1 MNCTF
6 GVGSFKRGIHIKYS
20 YYIHN
25 KVLIILEEDKLD
37 FPVWYSLEETHEPFC
52 FSYEGAKFY
61 DPSYCP
67 FGSFMSYEKSEFV
80 IHKYS
85 ELCPDFYVVG
95 DRPHCSDGLRI
106 KNNICNQMI
115 LKRPATIKV
124 AERIVELSNC
134 EQKQELIDLVN
145 LVQQVLSKKKCLV

>member
-61 DPSYCP
+61 DPSYL
-67 FGSFMSYEKSEFV
+67 SIWKLHV
-80 IHKYS
+80 QRK
-85 ELCPDFYVVG
+85 
-95 DRPHCSDGLRI
+95 
-106 KNNICNQMI
+106 
-115 LKRPATIKV
+115 
-124 AERIVELSNC
+124 ERVCDS
-134 EQKQELIDLVN
+134 
-145 LVQQVLSKKKCLV
+145 

>member
-52 FSYEGAKFY
+52 FSYQGAKFY

-67 FGSFMSYEKSEFV
+67 FGSFMSNEKSAFV

-124 AERIVELSNC
+124 AERIVELSNA

-145 LVQQVLSKKKCLV
+145 LV